1 MVRAGS
7 GRPGP
12 SGAGQPNMRGHAG
25 GKTARRAD
33 RTGPLSAEA
42 GAEPVRRDRDR
53 PIKLRSTVPRHLL
66 PPVMLDRGETLA
78 RVREGRQLTSG
89 LSPATKGRLG
99 DAADDGKLGEVRD
112 VDQDAEMQICVPVMR
127 KLSSVL
133 LGVCVWASLGQSKG
147 MVRWLRLRTVQAR
160 RSRGNRRSR
169 MVAFHPSS
177 PQTKPRIFSSPYCC
191 SARGWSLSIGRVRW
205 WCGRG
210 MRVQRGGAAR
220 CGPIFRGELEYV
232 SLGHVGAR
240 EVFWLVEGGGGG
252 DERGPGRWLLR
263 PGSER
268 GSGEGCCKVFH

>member
-1 MVRAGS
+1 
-7 GRPGP
+7 
-12 SGAGQPNMRGHAG
+12 
-25 GKTARRAD
+25 
-33 RTGPLSAEA
+33 
-42 GAEPVRRDRDR
+42 
-53 PIKLRSTVPRHLL
+53 
-66 PPVMLDRGETLA
+66 MLDRGETLA

-177 PQTKPRIFSSPYCC
+177 P
-191 SARGWSLSIGRVRW
+191 
-205 WCGRG
+205 
-210 MRVQRGGAAR
+210 
-220 CGPIFRGELEYV
+220 
-232 SLGHVGAR
+232 
-240 EVFWLVEGGGGG
+240 
-252 DERGPGRWLLR
+252 
-263 PGSER
+263 
-268 GSGEGCCKVFH
+268 